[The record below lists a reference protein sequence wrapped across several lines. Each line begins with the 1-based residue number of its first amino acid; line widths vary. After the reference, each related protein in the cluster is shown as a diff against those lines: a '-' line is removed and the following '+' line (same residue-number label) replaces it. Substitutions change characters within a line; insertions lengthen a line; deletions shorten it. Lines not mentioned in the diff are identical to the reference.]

1 MITEILI
8 LSGGMGTRLKDAV
21 PDLPKVMAPVAGHPF
36 IYYLIN
42 SLKKKGILHFVFLL
56 GYKHEFITS
65 YLDSHFSD
73 LNKTYVIEQEP
84 LGTGGALLNAIQL
97 TNQDNIGLTN
107 GDTFFDIDLPEM
119 ELVHSI
125 CKSECTLALKPMKNY
140 DRYGSVIIEK
150 DHSISDFI
158 EKKFSNEGL
167 INGGFYII
175 NKNKFKNHFF
185 NERFS
190 FEKDYLENK
199 NIDKEIYGSIQDA
212 YFIDIGIPE
221 DYQRAQIEMKNQ

>member
-21 PDLPKVMAPVAGHPF
+21 PDLPKVMAPVDGHPF
-36 IYYLIN
+36 IFHVIN
-42 SLKKKGILHFVFLL
+42 SLKKKGLLHFVFLL

-65 YLDSHFSD
+65 YLDDHFSD
-73 LNKTYVIEQEP
+73 LNKTYVIENEP
-84 LGTGGALLNAIQL
+84 LGTGGALLNAIDL
-97 TNQDNIGLTN
+97 TSQINIALTN
-107 GDTFFDIDLPEM
+107 GDTFFDIDIDEM
-119 ELVHSI
+119 GSLHT
-125 CKSECTLALKPMKNY
+125 KFNSECTLALKPMKNY

-158 EKKFSNEGL
+158 EKKFTSEGL

-175 NKNKFKNHFF
+175 NKNKFKDHFF

-199 NIDKEIYGSIQDA
+199 NIDKRIYGSIQDA

-221 DYQRAQIEMKNQ
+221 DYQRAQIEMKNR